1 MSYRKPTTKKGEESY
16 SARMLA
22 FIAAH
27 KGEGSGIEAAGVA
40 GYRNPA
46 EAAKWLLRLPKIREA
61 IRLKQT
67 TAIASCGMTLGKEL
81 AMSVKDVLHGLAQLA
96 KYDLRKCV
104 TESGAAI
111 PIKEWEDTEAMALSS
126 FKVIELFEGRG
137 EDRQKTGEL
146 KEFKMADRGQ
156 NLERIGKH
164 LGMFIDRRLELPADF
179 DLRSIEDQEY
189 FCKHGYWPDV
199 EAGQPGH
206 GGISG
211 ER

>member
-1 MSYRKPTTKKGEESY
+1 MAKLKGTTKKGRDHLSDKMMAFVAVY
-16 SARMLA
+16 SENNSR
-22 FIAAH
+22 
-27 KGEGSGIEAAGVA
+27 EAARAA
-40 GYRNPA
+40 GYSPNHGR
-46 EAAKWLLRLPKIREA
+46 WLMKQPKIQEA

-67 TAIASCGMTLGKEL
+67 TAIATCGMTLGKEL

-199 EAGQPGH
+199 DPDQPST
-206 GGISG
+206 SG
-211 ER
+211 PQGKRSA